1 MQDNF
6 FSNFQAVSAEEWQQ
20 QIEKDLKGKPYEGLL
35 KSTREGIQIQPNYTN
50 ANSIEDAP
58 GTPPY
63 IRGHKVAPEAWTIAE
78 FLSSTD
84 DNKTILEAL
93 NAGVNGLLLEAT
105 GSIKAQLKGVELPYV
120 SFYLRNT
127 HSLDQ
132 TQTILKLIKERG
144 YEPSSV
150 QGSLGLDPLGNGLLA
165 GEWKENHTDIIRDAF
180 MLSTSY
186 DGLANVRFF
195 DVNANNYTNAG
206 ASAATELGMAL
217 AQGHEY
223 LVAGLNEGMSI
234 DHVSAKIQFNLGIAT
249 DYFVELTK
257 FRVLRRLWS
266 RVIGVYQPEH
276 SCSHSTYILGET
288 SQRYFSAADVH
299 SNMIRTTTMV
309 MSAALGGADAIH
321 AIPFDIHLKEA
332 GSFSKRIARNVNLI
346 LQEESYLHRVLDP
359 AGGSYFLDELA
370 TDLCDKA
377 WAIFQEIEAKGGF
390 TKAVETG
397 WIQNTISLEADEQL
411 RELND
416 HERIMVGVNKF
427 ENQLDDLSTASF
439 STLIEGKDFAPLNII
454 RLSETF
460 EKDRV

>member
-6 FSNFQAVSAEEWQQ
+6 FSDFQAVSAKEWQQ

-58 GTPPY
+58 GNPPY
-63 IRGHKVAPEAWTIAE
+63 VRGNKITPEAWTIAE
-78 FLSSTD
+78 LFSSTD
-84 DNKTILEAL
+84 NNKTILEAL

-105 GSIKAQLKGVELPYV
+105 DSIDNQLNNVELPYV

-127 HSLDQ
+127 QSLDQ
-132 TQTILKLIKERG
+132 AHTILKLIKERG
-144 YEPSSV
+144 YEPSKI
-150 QGSLGLDPLGNGLLA
+150 QGSLGLDPLGDGLLA
-165 GEWKENHTDIIRDAF
+165 GEWKEKHTNMISEAF
-180 MLSTSY
+180 KSSVSY
-186 DGLANVRFF
+186 DGLTKVRFF
-195 DVNANNYTNAG
+195 DVNARNFTNAG
-206 ASAATELGMAL
+206 ASAATELGIAL

-223 LVAGLNEGMSI
+223 VVAGLNKGLDI

-266 RVIGVYQPEH
+266 RVIGAYQPVH

-288 SQRYFSAADVH
+288 SERYFAAADVH

-321 AIPFDIHLKEA
+321 TIPFDVHMKEA
-332 GSFSKRIARNVNLI
+332 GSFSKRIARNVSLI
-346 LQEESYLHRVLDP
+346 LQEESYLHRILDP

-370 TDLCDKA
+370 ANLCDKA
-377 WAIFQEIEAKGGF
+377 WAVFQKIEAMGGF
-390 TKAVETG
+390 TKAVEAE
-397 WIQNTISLEADEQL
+397 WIQNTIAQEADEQL
-411 RELND
+411 RELNNQ
-416 HERIMVGVNKF
+416 ERIMVGVNKF
-427 ENQLDDLSTASF
+427 ENQLDDLSTVYF
-439 STLIEGKDFAPLNII
+439 SSHRKGKDFAPLNIV

-460 EKDRV
+460 EKARV